1 MSPSEHH
8 RRPWLLNLDDVVLAA
23 GDTVDEA
30 EELVHDDV
38 SSEVG
43 HIPDYYQAT
52 SST

>member
-8 RRPWLLNLDDVVLAA
+8 RPWLLNLDVVVLAA

-38 SSEVG
+38 SSSEVG